1 MDWKLFFM
9 TFGAIF
15 VAELA
20 DKTQLV
26 SMIMR
31 IHWMAA
37 KHGKPYVIFG
47 ASVSA
52 YVVVTA
58 LSVVLGSIA
67 AKYVKPDVVR
77 YTAAFLFVSMGVLI
91 AFKKI

>member
-26 SMIMR
+26 SMG
-31 IHWMAA
+31 MAA